1 MTKLEEKLEHLEVW
15 NMDDEGK
22 PMSPKFTKVLSAL
35 RKALEQRDSQLIQN
49 TDGHAQF
56 ARFRNHLDTEI
67 LKVLGE

>member
-22 PMSPKFTKVLSAL
+22 PLSPKFTKVLSAL
-35 RKALEQRDSQLIQN
+35 RKALEQRDSYLIVYA
-49 TDGHAQF
+49 GIKSVEIIKE
-56 ARFRNHLDTEI
+56 LDTEI